1 MEVADLIN
9 DAITWFKSMYTASEL
24 KIMVAGSAVGACF
37 SAAVGGIDVQMQ
49 YFIYLVIIDYATGLF
64 AGWKTKKLS
73 SQRGFKGLMKKV
85 AIFAAI
91 ALCFTIDQAAGIKIL
106 KDTAMF
112 GFAVAEGFSIFE
124 NVDRAGYGWLVPYFI
139 RNKLIQIQDEKGV
152 KLNG

>member
-1 MEVADLIN
+1 MNVSWI
-9 DAITWFKSMYTASEL
+9 KGVYTTSEL
-24 KIMVAGSAVGACF
+24 KIMALGSVFGAFF
-37 SAAVGGIDVQMQ
+37 SAAVGGVDVQMQ
-49 YFIYLVIIDYATGLF
+49 YFIYLVIGDYATGLF
-64 AGWKTKKLS
+64 AGWRTKTLS

-124 NVDRAGYGWLVPYFI
+124 NIDRAGYGWLVPYFI
-139 RNKLIQIQDEKGV
+139 RNKLIQIQNEKGV
-152 KLNG
+152 KFNA